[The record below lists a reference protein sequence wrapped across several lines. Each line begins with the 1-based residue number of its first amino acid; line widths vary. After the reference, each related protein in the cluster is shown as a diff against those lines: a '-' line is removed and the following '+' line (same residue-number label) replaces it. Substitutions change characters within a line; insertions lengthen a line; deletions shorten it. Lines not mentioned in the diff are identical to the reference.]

1 MSPDSRL
8 RSSRY
13 RRKLGLAI
21 CLVWVTALC
30 SGQPASAAE
39 GVRPPH
45 SAIVPLR
52 IMLQKREANRLIH
65 VTEACTGTVIDTA
78 RGLVLTAWHCLDG
91 IVDLTR
97 PPRALINEHWHDM
110 AIVASGGSMQK
121 DWAVLQTLNNPI
133 SGSFAMPISFSQ
145 LDAGTTILASG
156 YPTIASWENYTTT
169 PNASK
174 HCRLTGVHAHWMR
187 SSCELSKG
195 MSGGAVMLES
205 TEGLSRVGVISAQDE
220 DGNMLFVPIGN
231 IDYRFEPP

>member
-1 MSPDSRL
+1 M
-8 RSSRY
+8 
-13 RRKLGLAI
+13 AI
-21 CLVWVTALC
+21 CLFWVAALC
-30 SGQPASAAE
+30 SGLSASASE
-39 GVRPPH
+39 GARPPH

-52 IMLQKREANRLIH
+52 IALQKREANRLIH
-65 VTEACTGTVIDTA
+65 VTEACTGTVIDAA

-97 PPRALINEHWHDM
+97 PPQVLINDHWHDM

-121 DWAVLQTLNNPI
+121 DWAVLRKLNSPI
-133 SGSFAMPISFSQ
+133 TGWIGMPMLFSQ
-145 LDAGTTILASG
+145 LDEGAAILASG
-156 YPTIASWENYTTT
+156 YPTSQIWENHAPT

-174 HCRLTGVHAHWMR
+174 RCRLTGVYAHWIR

-205 TEGLSRVGVISAQDE
+205 TDGVSLVGVISAQDE

-231 IDYRFEPP
+231 IDYRFEPT